1 MLTRIIDSAVQLMSN
16 KLQNAWHKLGA
27 YFNYLYNVIKDI
39 KLNRLVAFRDAK
51 LVSKFI
57 NQLTKSKEYF

>member
-1 MLTRIIDSAVQLMSN
+1 MSN

-27 YFNYLYNVIKDI
+27 YFNYFYNVIKDM

-57 NQLTKSKEYF
+57 DLLTKSKEYF

>member
-27 YFNYLYNVIKDI
+27 YFNYFYNVIKDM

-57 NQLTKSKEYF
+57 DLLTKSKEYF